1 MQFLGFVQVQ
11 ILYLLKLSKEK
22 CFFEYDI
29 FICIRV
35 VTVNEML
42 YFIKKIRGWGW
53 KQEVGG
59 MDDPNFKLKKI
70 FDDMDDPNFTLNI
83 IFKHDD

>member
-1 MQFLGFVQVQ
+1 MIATRQDLNQQ
-11 ILYLLKLSKEK
+11 KKK
-22 CFFEYDI
+22 CFSKSDI

-53 KQEVGG
+53 K
-59 MDDPNFKLKKI
+59 
-70 FDDMDDPNFTLNI
+70 
-83 IFKHDD
+83 